1 MTTVAGDRVPDAV
14 SRRGATGRP
23 PESAAVG
30 PADAGSYYG
39 RPVLKQPVWRWPV
52 PAYLF
57 SGGLAAG
64 SALVA
69 SGARLAGDDRLAQ
82 RAQVAS
88 LAAVTASAG
97 FLIEDLGRPSRF
109 HHMLRVARVTSPM
122 SMGSWILAGFGPAT
136 GAAAISGL
144 TGIAPRLGRV
154 AAAAAAALAPAVAS
168 YTAVLLSD
176 TSIPVWHEA
185 RFELPFLFTSGAAA
199 SSGAL
204 AVLLAGEGR
213 GATGARRLALA
224 GAAGEVAASRLM
236 ERRLGPLA
244 RPYHEGLPGFLSSAA
259 RALTLAGSAGLLTG
273 RRPAV
278 RAGSALMMAGAL
290 LERFAVFRAGFP
302 SAADPAYTVVPQ
314 RQRREREDR

>member
-1 MTTVAGDRVPDAV
+1 MTSVAGQPVTDAV
-14 SRRGATGRP
+14 SRPGAMDRP
-23 PESAAVG
+23 GGMAAG
-30 PADAGSYYG
+30 SPTDARSYYG

-64 SALVA
+64 SALIA
-69 SGARLAGDDRLAQ
+69 SGARLAGDDHLAQ
-82 RAQVAS
+82 RTQLAS

-136 GAAAISGL
+136 GMAAISGL

-154 AAAAAAALAPAVAS
+154 AAAAAAVLAPAVAS

-204 AVLLAGEGR
+204 AVLLAGDGP
-213 GATGARRLALA
+213 GAAGARRLALA

-236 ERRLGPLA
+236 EHRLGPLA
-244 RPYHEGLPGFLSSAA
+244 RPYHEGLPGYLSSAA
-259 RALTLAGSAGLLTG
+259 RALTLAGSAGLVTG
-273 RRPAV
+273 RRPV
-278 RAGSALMMAGAL
+278 VQAGSALIMAGAL

-302 SAADPAYTVVPQ
+302 SAADPDYTVVPQ
-314 RQRREREDR
+314 RQRLEREGR